1 MARLRRTIFAISEIL
16 NKSVC
21 FEKEKKKRKKD
32 LPIAYRKFN
41 LDNFATFER
50 NT

>member
-21 FEKEKKKRKKD
+21 FEKEKEKKIF
-32 LPIAYRKFN
+32 L
-41 LDNFATFER
+41 
-50 NT
+50 